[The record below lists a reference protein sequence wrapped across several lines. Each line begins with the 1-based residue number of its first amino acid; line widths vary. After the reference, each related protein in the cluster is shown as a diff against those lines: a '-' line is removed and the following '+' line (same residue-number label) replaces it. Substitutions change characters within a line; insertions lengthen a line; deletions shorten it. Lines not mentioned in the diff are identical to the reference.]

1 MKRKRIKIFDTVNVA
16 VMCLVIVIMIFPLWY
31 TIVGAFNEGYD
42 YMRGGVY
49 FWPRKFTLANFQAV
63 FLEDTLLQAFLI
75 TIAKTVIGPVT
86 SLFFTAWVSYG
97 LTRPNLKGKKFY
109 IPFMM
114 FTMYF
119 SGGMIPTFIL
129 VKDLG
134 LFDSFWVYII
144 PSLFSVWNMVIMQS
158 FIRELPQALIE
169 SAKIDGASEY
179 QVFFRIVLPMLKP
192 VMAAVAMFTI
202 VNQWNSYF
210 DAMMYTND
218 VSLQPVQ
225 LFLQK
230 MINDAS
236 ASASIGSQAA
246 SAIPEAAKTITPQ
259 AIKFAAMTVT
269 AVPIVCIYPF
279 LQKYFVKGMTIGAVK
294 G

>member
-1 MKRKRIKIFDTVNVA
+1 MKKKRITVFDVVNVT
-16 VMCLVIVIMIFPLWY
+16 VMCLLIVIMVFPLWY
-31 TIVGAFNEGYD
+31 TIVGAFNDGYD

-49 FWPRKFTLANFQAV
+49 LWPRVFTLDNFQAV
-63 FLEDTLLQAFLI
+63 FYENTLLQAFGI
-75 TIAKTVIGPVT
+75 TILKTVIGTVT
-86 SLFFTAWVSYG
+86 SVFFTAWVSYG
-97 LTRPNLKGKKFY
+97 VTRPNLKGKNVY
-109 IPFMM
+109 IPLML

-129 VKDLG
+129 IKNIG
-134 LFDSFWVYII
+134 LYNSFWVYII
-144 PSLFSVWNMVIMQS
+144 PTLFSVWNMVIMQS
-158 FIRELPQALIE
+158 FIRELPQSLIE

-179 QVFFRIVLPMLKP
+179 KVFFRIVLPLIKP
-192 VMAAVAMFTI
+192 VLAAVALFTI

-218 VSLQPVQ
+218 VSLQPIQ

-230 MINDAS
+230 LINDPS
-236 ASASIGSQAA
+236 VSNSIGSQAA
-246 SAIPEAAKTITPQ
+246 NAIPEAARTITSQ
-259 AIKFAAMTVT
+259 SIKFAAMTIT
-269 AVPIVCIYPF
+269 ALPIVCIYPF